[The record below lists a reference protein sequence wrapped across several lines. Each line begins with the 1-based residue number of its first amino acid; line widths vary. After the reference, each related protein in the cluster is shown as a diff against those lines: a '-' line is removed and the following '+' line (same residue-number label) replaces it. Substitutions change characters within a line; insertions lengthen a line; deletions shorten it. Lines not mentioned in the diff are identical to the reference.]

1 MLQAMNT
8 GHEGSLGTIHANT
21 AREALSRLETM
32 ILYAGTTLPVKA
44 MRDQISSAIDVIVQV
59 SRLADGSRRVMS
71 ITELTGMEGDVITI
85 QEIYRFARQGV
96 SPDGTVLGRF
106 EPTGVRPQFYE
117 RLRVAG
123 VELPPDMFMPR

>member
-1 MLQAMNT
+1 
-8 GHEGSLGTIHANT
+8 
-21 AREALSRLETM
+21 
-32 ILYAGTTLPVKA
+32 

-71 ITELTGMEGDVITI
+71 ITELTGMEGDVITL
-85 QEIYRFARQGV
+85 QEVFRFSRQGV
-96 SPDGTVLGRF
+96 SPDGAVLGRF

-123 VELPPDMFMPR
+123 VELPADMFMPR